1 MQDFLYQITL
11 LIAGM
16 AVVITLLEVIVP
28 EGKLKK
34 TVLFTVGLVFLLS
47 VSAPIV
53 QLVTSAPSTELF
65 QMEKLPQ
72 FTPVPGPSYEDLLR
86 KYYQQSLEQAG

>member
-1 MQDFLYQITL
+1 MQTFLYEITL

-16 AVVITLLEVIVP
+16 AVVITLLEVLVP
-28 EGKLKK
+28 QGKLKK

-47 VSAPIV
+47 VSTPIV
-53 QLVTSAPSTELF
+53 QLVTSESSAKLF
-65 QMEKLPQ
+65 QMEELPQ

-86 KYYQQSLEQAG
+86 KYYEQSLEG